1 MAAAARRRQG
11 SARKNPRIALKRESH
26 NLAGAAA
33 LASAIFFAVGAGCAN
48 KASVSA
54 PLAPEPAPVVAAPSS
69 ALVFESPF
77 VRARHGEHD
86 ALALE
91 TRPEFDRRGSS
102 ISARSVYPVLG
113 TRQWPEPARPDEGRV
128 PVIWSRWGRSF

>member
-1 MAAAARRRQG
+1 M
-11 SARKNPRIALKRESH
+11 KRESH
-26 NLAGAAA
+26 HPAAA
-33 LASAIFFAVGAGCAN
+33 LAFAIFFAIGAGCAN
-48 KASVSA
+48 KASVTA
-54 PLAPEPAPVVAAPSS
+54 PLAPEPSPVVSAPSS

-77 VRARHGEHD
+77 VRARHDEHG

-102 ISARSVYPVLG
+102 LSARSVYPVLG
-113 TRQWPEPARPDEGRV
+113 TRQWPEAARPEQDRV